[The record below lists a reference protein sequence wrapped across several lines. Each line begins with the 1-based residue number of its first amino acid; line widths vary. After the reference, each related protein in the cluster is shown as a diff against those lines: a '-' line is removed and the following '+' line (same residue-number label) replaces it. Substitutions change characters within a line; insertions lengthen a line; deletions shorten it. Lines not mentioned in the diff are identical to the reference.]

1 MFSPTKKLHG
11 KLPGMMAHALKSQHL
26 ERLRQEDGEFEVS
39 LGYILRPCLKKQTN
53 KQKTTQPKTP
63 PPNLEKKLHGR
74 VLIDLREMDNNWLL
88 SQICFL
94 WL

>member
-53 KQKTTQPKTP
+53 KQKNNPTQNTTPKP
-63 PPNLEKKLHGR
+63 RKKTSWESL
-74 VLIDLREMDNNWLL
+74 N
-88 SQICFL
+88 
-94 WL
+94 